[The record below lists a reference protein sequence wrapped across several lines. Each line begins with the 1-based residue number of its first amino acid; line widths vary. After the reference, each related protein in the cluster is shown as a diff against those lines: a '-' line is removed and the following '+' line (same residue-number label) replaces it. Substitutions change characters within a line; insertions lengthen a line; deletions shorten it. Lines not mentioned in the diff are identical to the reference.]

1 MYQDALSNKQDK
13 AKGKKQNVTKVGKDS
28 FDKVKFEQNQKKW
41 RSHHS
46 DLGEQQ
52 SCIETVSFFK
62 TRDP

>member
-46 DLGEQQ
+46 DLGEQ
-52 SCIETVSFFK
+52 
-62 TRDP
+62 